1 MQEREL
7 LKATSQ
13 NTFIKNDEEFLIIVV
28 VACIAAIHQLL
39 VSYSLQ
45 FDDVPTVREKRL
57 ERKCK

>member
-7 LKATSQ
+7 LKAISQ
-13 NTFIKNDEEFLIIVV
+13 NTIIKNDEEFLIIVV

-39 VSYSLQ
+39 VSYSLK